1 MHTHAQHLCL
11 QAGRIGQDVLVI
23 HVSTAGKLL
32 VATPPLVDPNFDRTV
47 VYMIEHNDQGA
58 IGVVINRPTD
68 EDTISGLER
77 WFDRLTPPATVFSG
91 GPVELD
97 ALIGLACGECTGESG
112 GWALSRNGVGT
123 VDLSMSPYELDPT
136 PRHLRLFRGYSGWAP
151 WQLDGEL
158 EAGAWIVLDA
168 LPSDPFSEQPDELWR
183 SVLRRQGGRLAWIAQ
198 APDDLSSN

>member
-1 MHTHAQHLCL
+1 MHTHAQHRTVA
-11 QAGRIGQDVLVI
+11 AGAVGQNGGVI

-58 IGVVINRPTD
+58 IGVVVNRPTD
-68 EDTISGLER
+68 EETIGGLER
-77 WFDRLTPPATVFSG
+77 WLDRVTPPAVVFSG

-97 ALIGLACGECTGESG
+97 ALIGLALGDGADEHG
-112 GWALSRNGVGT
+112 GWAVARNGIRT
-123 VDLSMSPYELDPT
+123 VDLSRSPYDLEPA
-136 PRHLRLFRGYSGWAP
+136 PSHLLLFRGYSGWAP

-158 EAGAWIVLDA
+158 EAGAWIVVDA
-168 LPSDPFSEQPDELWR
+168 VPTDPFTEHPDELWR
-183 SVLRRQGGRLAWIAQ
+183 SVLKRQGGRLAWIAQ